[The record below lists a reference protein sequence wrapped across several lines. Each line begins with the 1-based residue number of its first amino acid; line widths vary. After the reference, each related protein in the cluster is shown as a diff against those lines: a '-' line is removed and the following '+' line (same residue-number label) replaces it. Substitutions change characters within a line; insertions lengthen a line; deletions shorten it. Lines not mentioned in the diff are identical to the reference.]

1 MTTQSSGNVSRIE
14 LLKTYLR
21 TERYSASIQRRY
33 LLLAQRFLDYL
44 ESKTLALESVCA
56 LDVEYF
62 LRWELRNFR
71 KRHGRAPRH
80 FRQWRWRHTSAVHKL
95 GCLLPGQWPV
105 MAAPANAV
113 EAFHRNVVQ
122 GFDTW
127 LRDLR
132 GLAPVTRSRLAKQAQ
147 QFLTALGPRGDQ
159 EGLTHLNI
167 RDIDS
172 YVQQRCMGLC
182 RASIESCTVGLRGF
196 LRYLHNS
203 GRTSSDLGSAVIG
216 PRIYDYEQIP
226 SALRAEEVQKILEV
240 SRQDLSPTGR
250 RDYAFLMLLATYG
263 LRAGEI
269 VALRLE
275 DIEWNKEVLRVW
287 HSKTGAFSE
296 LPLLREP
303 GEAVLSYLQEARPD
317 STRREIFLH
326 LQAPYGAYTSGS
338 ILNHVIRVR
347 LSAAGIVPQSRK
359 GPHAFRHARA
369 VSLLRAG
376 VPLKS
381 IGDVLGH
388 TSARS
393 TAVYLKLGTESL
405 RSVALDLPKE
415 VLL

>member
-1 MTTQSSGNVSRIE
+1 
-14 LLKTYLR
+14 
-21 TERYSASIQRRY
+21 
-33 LLLAQRFLDYL
+33 
-44 ESKTLALESVCA
+44 
-56 LDVEYF
+56 
-62 LRWELRNFR
+62 
-71 KRHGRAPRH
+71 
-80 FRQWRWRHTSAVHKL
+80 
-95 GCLLPGQWPV
+95 

-167 RDIDS
+167 GDIDS
-172 YVQQRCMGLC
+172 HVQQRCMGLC

-275 DIEWNKEVLRVW
+275 DIEWNKEVLRRSEERRVGKEW
-287 HSKTGAFSE
+287 NSGWTGS
-296 LPLLREP
+296 
-303 GEAVLSYLQEARPD
+303 D
-317 STRREIFLH
+317 I
-326 LQAPYGAYTSGS
+326 
-338 ILNHVIRVR
+338 
-347 LSAAGIVPQSRK
+347 
-359 GPHAFRHARA
+359 
-369 VSLLRAG
+369 
-376 VPLKS
+376 
-381 IGDVLGH
+381 
-388 TSARS
+388 
-393 TAVYLKLGTESL
+393 
-405 RSVALDLPKE
+405 
-415 VLL
+415 

>member
-33 LLLAQRFLDYL
+33 LLLVQRFLDYL
-44 ESKTLALESVCA
+44 ESKTLALESVCV

-326 LQAPYGAYTSGS
+326 LQAPYGGYTSGS